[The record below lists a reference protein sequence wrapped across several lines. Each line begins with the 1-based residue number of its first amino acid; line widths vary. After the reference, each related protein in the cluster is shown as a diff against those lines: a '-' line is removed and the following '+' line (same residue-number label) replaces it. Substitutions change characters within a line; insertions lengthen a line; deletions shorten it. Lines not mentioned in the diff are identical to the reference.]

1 MITMSD
7 PTAHQDWGLSNM
19 RTQVH
24 KLLATADAM
33 REGIV
38 FSWKLGATWQLIIEV
53 GQYTLAPVKAE
64 CKTYGSGRYS
74 TLQFSQA

>member
-1 MITMSD
+1 M
-7 PTAHQDWGLSNM
+7 W
-19 RTQVH
+19 TQVH
-24 KLLATADAM
+24 TLLATADDI

-53 GQYTLAPVKAE
+53 GQYTLAPIKAV

-74 TLQFSQA
+74 TSQFSQA